1 MKWLLG
7 SLLALLALVAV
18 YLLGPAPETPVYA
31 TQLPAVPEKAADLER
46 YIQEREQQHHL
57 KPDNDARILWY
68 DSLRNKT
75 PFSVVYLHGFS
86 ASRGEG
92 DPVHRDFARK
102 FGANLFL
109 SRLDG
114 HGIDTTEPLLN
125 MTAAGL
131 WRDAREAL
139 AIGKQLGHKVIL
151 VGTSTGSTLALK
163 LAATFPNDVYAV
175 INMSPNIAINN
186 DLAFLANNHWG
197 LQLARFVKKGD
208 YNQSPGKSTLEEQYW
223 YSKYRLEAVT
233 QIQELLETTMKP
245 ATFAKIK
252 QPVLDLYYY
261 KDEAHQ
267 DPTVRVSA
275 IKRMHSELGT
285 PDSLKQL
292 IDIPEAG
299 AHVIGS
305 SITSKAIPQ
314 VEQVMDNF
322 AIKILKLKP
331 VVQ

>member
-1 MKWLLG
+1 MKWLLV
-7 SLLALLALVAV
+7 SLFALLALVAV
-18 YLLGPAPETPVYA
+18 YLLGPAPATPVYE

-46 YIQEREQQHHL
+46 YIRTREQQHQL
-57 KPDNDARILWY
+57 KPDNEAQVIWY
-68 DSLRNKT
+68 DSLHDKT

-102 FGANLFL
+102 FGCNLFL

-125 MTAAGL
+125 MTATGL

-163 LAATFPNDVYAV
+163 LAATFPKDVYAV
-175 INMSPNIAINN
+175 INLSPNIAINN

-197 LQLARFVKKGD
+197 LQLARFVKKGN
-208 YNQSPGKSTLEEQYW
+208 YNQSPGKSTLEDQYW

-233 QIQELLETTMKP
+233 QIQELLETTMTP
-245 ATFAKIK
+245 ATFAKVK

-275 IKRMHSELGT
+275 IKRMHGELGT

-292 IDIPEAG
+292 IDIPGAG

-305 SITSKAIPQ
+305 SITSKAVPQ
-314 VEQVMDNF
+314 VEQMMDNF

-331 VVQ
+331 VAQ